1 MSDGSDETPLLSR
14 GLDSPPSSAMTRTY
28 RSTDSSDSERQ
39 RQRQLES
46 PTRLRPKVAN
56 RMSSSIPAPYNP
68 HVEKHMGQYDSIM
81 RDIIIGF
88 SDGLTVPFALTAGL
102 SSLGNTKLV
111 IIGGLAEL
119 CSGMI
124 SMGLGAYLAADT
136 ERQHWEAEF
145 ARENHEVSTVPEME
159 RSEIYDILAEYGV
172 SKAAAEPFVNELT
185 ANRAQW
191 VRFMMDFELRLP
203 EPDVGRAWISAAVM
217 GASYFVGG
225 LIPMLPYF
233 FLNRADQALLVSV
246 AITVVILI
254 VFGFLKNW
262 VAIRTRKAGF
272 WGAMQTLIVGA
283 LAAGTSY
290 AIVRVLDSTGN

>member
-1 MSDGSDETPLLSR
+1 MAQQSDLTPLLSR
-14 GLDSPPSSAMTRTY
+14 GLQSPDRP
-28 RSTDSSDSERQ
+28 
-39 RQRQLES
+39 S
-46 PTRLRPKVAN
+46 PTRLRPKMAN
-56 RMSSSIPAPYNP
+56 RLSSSAPDPERP

-81 RDIIIGF
+81 RDVIIGF

-102 SSLGNTKLV
+102 SSLGNTKIV
-111 IIGGLAEL
+111 IMGGLAEL

-136 ERQHWEAEF
+136 ERQHWDAEF
-145 ARENHEVSTVPEME
+145 ARECSEVDNMPELE
-159 RSEIYDILAEYGV
+159 RAEIYDILADYGV
-172 SKAAAEPFVNELT
+172 SHAAAEPLVRELT
-185 ANRAQW
+185 ASKDRW

-203 EPDVGRAWISAAVM
+203 EPDVGRAWISAATM
-217 GASYFVGG
+217 GLSYFVGG

-233 FLNRADQALLVSV
+233 FMDSAQRALLASV
-246 AITVVILI
+246 VITVVILL

-272 WGAMQTLIVGA
+272 WGAAQTLIVGA

-290 AIVRVLDSTGN
+290 AIVRLLDNGGSS

>member
-1 MSDGSDETPLLSR
+1 MSHPSDQTPLLGNGHDHPDHPSR
-14 GLDSPPSSAMTRTY
+14 V
-28 RSTDSSDSERQ
+28 
-39 RQRQLES
+39 
-46 PTRLRPKVAN
+46 RPKVAN
-56 RMSSSIPAPYNP
+56 RMSSSAPDPERP
-68 HVEKHMGQYDSIM
+68 HVEKHMGQFDTVM

-102 SSLGNTKLV
+102 SSLGNTKIV

-145 ARENHEVSTVPEME
+145 ARECREVDTVPAME
-159 RSEIYDILAEYGV
+159 QAEIYDILADYGV
-172 SKAAAEPFVNELT
+172 SHAAAEPLVRELT
-185 ANRAQW
+185 ADKDKW

-203 EPDVGRAWISAAVM
+203 EPDVGRAWISAATM
-217 GASYFVGG
+217 GLSYFVGG

-233 FLNRADQALLVSV
+233 FMDSAQQALLVSV
-246 AITVVILI
+246 GITVVILLG
-254 VFGFLKNW
+254 FGFLKNW
-262 VAIRTRKAGF
+262 VAIRTRKAGI
-272 WGAMQTLIVGA
+272 WGAVQTLIVGA

-290 AIVRVLDSTGN
+290 AIVRLLDNSGGD